1 MASKTTRRANAAGK
15 KKVDNAPIPK
25 DDGTR
30 WTVHDTE
37 TRAQVYPGSGIMR
50 SEAER
55 LATTLLRPAYIVQ
68 VA

>member
-1 MASKTTRRANAAGK
+1 MASKTSKRANAANK
-15 KKVDNAPIPK
+15 KNNAPVPK

-37 TRAQVYPGSGIMR
+37 TREQVYLGSGIMK